1 MSRKQLTSSD
11 LVRVVKPGCY
21 TGGEYNAVIKEA
33 DKDKLTRFA
42 FCFPDTY
49 EVGMS
54 HLGMQIMYF
63 FMNRR
68 EDTWCERAFMPWVD
82 MMDLLKETDTPLFAI
97 ESGDGLKDFDIL
109 GFTLQYEM
117 SYTNVLAMLD
127 MAGVPLLARERS
139 EEWPLVCAGG
149 PCATNPEPMADFV
162 DFFYIGDGE
171 AALDAVLDR
180 YREFKAGK
188 ADACDASDIT
198 GAKNPLMNA
207 DAVDNL
213 ANADTPKPTK
223 ADFLASICDIP
234 GVYVPRFYDAAYNDD
249 GTLASFTPNH
259 PAAPETVSRAF
270 SPSLG
275 YFPDRFIVPLTE
287 SVHNRAV
294 VEIARGCMRGCRFCQ
309 AGYIYRPLRERSQAE
324 VLTHAEALLD
334 ATGHDEISLL
344 ALSACDHENF
354 APLIDELLEHTAKR
368 RVNISLPSTR
378 VDAVSL
384 TALAKTQAVRKS
396 SLTIAPEAGSQKMRD
411 IINKNLT
418 EEDILEGCFLAF
430 QAGFDK
436 IKLYFMAGL
445 PGEEEEDVLAI
456 AAMAEKVVDT
466 YYRLDYEARRRP
478 VSVSISTACFV
489 PKPFTPF
496 QWAGMVYPGDFAED
510 QHAVKSRIR
519 KKQISYRYHDA
530 KTAQVEGVL
539 ARGDRRL
546 GAAILAVYQAG
557 AVFDGWSERFRYDLW
572 LAAFAQE
579 GIDPAFY
586 AHRERPVDEKL
597 PWDFI
602 NMGVSKKFLIREWEK
617 AQAGNTTPNCRDGC
631 AGCGCSCVKV

>member
-1 MSRKQLTSSD
+1 
-11 LVRVVKPGCY
+11 
-21 TGGEYNAVIKEA
+21 
-33 DKDKLTRFA
+33 
-42 FCFPDTY
+42 
-49 EVGMS
+49 
-54 HLGMQIMYF
+54 
-63 FMNRR
+63 
-68 EDTWCERAFMPWVD
+68 MPWVD
-82 MMDLLKETDTPLFAI
+82 MMDLLKDTGTALFAI
-97 ESGDGLKDFDIL
+97 ESGDGLKDFDFL

-127 MAGVPLLARERS
+127 MAGIPLRADERG
-139 EEWPLVCAGG
+139 EEWPLVIAGG

-171 AALDAVLDR
+171 ASLDAVLDR
-180 YREFKAGK
+180 YGEFKARKNSAMGENN
-188 ADACDASDIT
+188 T
-198 GAKNPLMNA
+198 GINDVL
-207 DAVDNL
+207 
-213 ANADTPKPTK
+213 TK

-234 GVYVPRFYDAAYNDD
+234 GIYVPRFYDVSYNED
-249 GTLASFTPNH
+249 GTLAGFTPNH
-259 PAAPETVSRAF
+259 LAAPKAVSRAF

-309 AGYIYRPLRERSQAE
+309 AGYIYRPLRERAQAD
-324 VLTHAEALLD
+324 VLTHAESLLD

-354 APLIDELLEHTAKR
+354 APLIDELLDHTEKR

-378 VDAVSL
+378 LDAVSL
-384 TALAKTQAVRKS
+384 SALAKTQAVRKS
-396 SLTIAPEAGSQKMRD
+396 SLTVAPEAGSQKMRD

-418 EEDILEGCFLAF
+418 EEDILEGCYLAF
-430 QAGFDK
+430 KSGYDK

-445 PGEEEEDVLAI
+445 PGEGEDDVMAI
-456 AAMAEKVVDT
+456 ATMAEKVVET
-466 YYRLDYEARRRP
+466 YYRLDYEERKRP
-478 VSVSISTACFV
+478 VSVSVSTACFV

-496 QWAGMVYPGDFAED
+496 QWAAMAYPGDFAEG

-519 KKQISYRYHDA
+519 KKQINYRYHDA

-546 GAAILAVYQAG
+546 GQAVLAAYKAG
-557 AVFDGWSERFRYDLW
+557 AVFDGWAERFRYDIW
-572 LAAFAQE
+572 LAAFAE
-579 GIDPAFY
+579 VSIDPAFY
-586 AHRERPVDEKL
+586 AHRERPADEIL

-602 NMGVSKKFLIREWEK
+602 NMGVSKKFLVREWEK
-617 AQAGNTTPNCRDGC
+617 AKAEKTTPNCRDGC
-631 AGCGCSCVKV
+631 AGCGCGCKM

>member
-1 MSRKQLTSSD
+1 MSRKQLKDSD

-21 TGGEYNAVIKEA
+21 SGGEFNAVYKQPEN
-33 DKDKLTRFA
+33 LTRFA

-54 HLGMQIMYF
+54 HLGLQILYF
-63 FMNRR
+63 FLNKR

-82 MMDLLKETDTPLFAI
+82 MIDLLKEKDVPLFAI
-97 ESGDGLKDFDIL
+97 ESGDGLRDFDIL

-127 MAGVPLLARERS
+127 LAGVPLLANERG

-162 DFFYIGDGE
+162 DFYYIGDGE
-171 AALDAVLDR
+171 AALDTVLDM
-180 YREFKAGK
+180 YGEYKAGRLS
-188 ADACDASDIT
+188 AQEGSDDRV
-198 GAKNPLMNA
+198 L
-207 DAVDNL
+207 
-213 ANADTPKPTK
+213 TK
-223 ADFLASICDIP
+223 ADFLASICHIP
-234 GVYVPRFYDAAYNDD
+234 GIYVPQFYDVAYNDD
-249 GTLASFTPNH
+249 GTLAGFKPNH
-259 PAAPETVSRAF
+259 PAAPEMVSRAF
-270 SPSLG
+270 STSLG
-275 YFPDRFIVPLTE
+275 FFPDRFIVPLTE
-287 SVHNRAV
+287 AVHNRAV

-309 AGYIYRPLRERSQAE
+309 AGYIYRPLRERTLPEILAN
-324 VLTHAEALLD
+324 AEALLD
-334 ATGHDEISLL
+334 STGHDEISLL

-354 APLIDELLEHTAKR
+354 AMIIDELLEHTAKR

-378 VDAVSL
+378 IDAVSL

-396 SLTIAPEAGSQKMRD
+396 SLTVAPEAGSQKMRD
-411 IINKNLT
+411 IINKNLS
-418 EEDILEGCFLAF
+418 EEDILEGCYLAF

-456 AAMAEKVVDT
+456 AALAEKVVDT
-466 YYRLDYEARRRP
+466 YYRLDYEARKRP
-478 VSVSISTACFV
+478 VSVSVSTACFV

-496 QWAGMVYPGDFAED
+496 QWAAMAYPGDFAED

-546 GAAILAVYQAG
+546 GRAVLAAYRAG
-557 AVFDGWSERFRYDLW
+557 AVFDGWSERFRYDIW
-572 LAAFAQE
+572 LSAFAQE

-602 NMGVSKKFLIREWEK
+602 NMGVSKKFLLREWEN
-617 AQAGNTTPNCRDGC
+617 AQAGKTTPNCRDGC
-631 AGCGCSCVKV
+631 AGCGCKCV